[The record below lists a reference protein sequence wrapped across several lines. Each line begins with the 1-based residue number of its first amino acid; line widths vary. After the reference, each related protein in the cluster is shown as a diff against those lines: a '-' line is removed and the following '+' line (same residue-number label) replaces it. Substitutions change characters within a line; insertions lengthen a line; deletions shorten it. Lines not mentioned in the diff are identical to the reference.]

1 MKIAIPSTCGFLLSY
16 DNQTDRQSIL
26 ENLFFPKNVTQEL
39 RMTASA
45 PRDSIENVGVYCLIL
60 SETICKRI

>member
-26 ENLFFPKNVTQEL
+26 EKLFFPKNVTQEL

-45 PRDSIENVGVYCLIL
+45 PRDSIENVGV
-60 SETICKRI
+60 SA